1 MACSSCGKSFA
12 TRVGNSVNTAI
23 VFGDPESEVIRV
35 RVTGE
40 IKGIAIGAVKYVRG
54 SGVQQL
60 IDDGAMAKLAGGP
73 YVVSSSPGGYTL
85 YYVGDVGYTTM
96 EAARVR
102 SGQTGE
108 EIVVRTFG
116 E

>member
-12 TRVGNSVNTAI
+12 SRVGNTVNTAI
-23 VFGDPESEVIRV
+23 VFGEPDNEVIRV
-35 RVTGE
+35 RVTGDV
-40 IKGIAIGAVKYVRG
+40 KGIQLGAVKYVRG
-54 SGVQQL
+54 TGVQAL
-60 IDDGAMAKLAGGP
+60 IDDGALTRLAGGP
-73 YVVSSSPGGYTL
+73 YTVTGGTGGFTL

-116 E
+116 G